1 MLIQEPLIN
10 KRELLYME
18 RLTFE
23 QWKDVFRNVKEIN
36 NDLKHEG
43 FEEEPLEVVWL
54 ESTNEYV
61 IASGCEVI
69 EDEFKTEHEA
79 QTRLDNM
86 EHEYN
91 TYIQEEERKYKSF
104 LENNK

>member
-1 MLIQEPLIN
+1 
-10 KRELLYME
+10 ME

-23 QWKDVFRNVKEIN
+23 QWKDVFYNVGEIN
-36 NDLKHEG
+36 KDLKHEG
-43 FEEEPLEVVWL
+43 LEEEPLEVVWL

-79 QTRLDNM
+79 QTRLDEM
-86 EHEYN
+86 ESKYYEYV
-91 TYIQEEERKYKSF
+91 EEEKTKYNEFIKREGK
-104 LENNK
+104 LI

>member
-1 MLIQEPLIN
+1 
-10 KRELLYME
+10 ME

-23 QWKDVFRNVKEIN
+23 QWKDVFRNVEEIN
-36 NDLKHEG
+36 KDLKHEG

-54 ESTNEYV
+54 ESANEYV

-69 EDEFKTEHEA
+69 EDEFKTETEA
-79 QTRLDNM
+79 LIRLGDM
-86 EHEYN
+86 YKKYYEY
-91 TYIQEEERKYKSF
+91 EEEEKKKYKSF